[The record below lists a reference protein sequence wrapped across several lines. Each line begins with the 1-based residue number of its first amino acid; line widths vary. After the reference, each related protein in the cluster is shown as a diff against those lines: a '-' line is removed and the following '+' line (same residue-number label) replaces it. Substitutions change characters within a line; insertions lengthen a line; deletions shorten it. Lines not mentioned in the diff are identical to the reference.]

1 MSFAVGSA
9 IFMTV
14 VGAISGAIF
23 GTISFQNEN
32 KSTN

>member
-23 GTISFQNEN
+23 GTIPFKNKS

>member
-14 VGAISGAIF
+14 VGAIF